1 MRRIRNR
8 KHNTFTRTKRRV
20 KDFLQQKIEQKKSEF
35 YSWWKLEQGPY
46 KLALFIITACLLAYS
61 AFFQFLP
68 ALDHALGI
76 QP

>member
-8 KHNTFTRTKRRV
+8 KHNTFTRAKRRV
-20 KDFLQQKIEQKKSEF
+20 KDFFEQKKSEF

-68 ALDHALGI
+68 ALDLALGI